1 MNNETIWK
9 TLSSLDVNDKTEK
22 KGTLTFLSWAWAWCE
37 LMKHYP
43 QATYTF
49 TEWEY
54 PDGTFKDV
62 LIYDDKTCSVECE
75 LRIEEV
81 SRKMW
86 LPVMDYKNNAV
97 PNPSARQISDTK
109 MRCLVKCIS
118 MFGLG
123 HYIYAG
129 EDVPR
134 ASDIG
139 NEYTITDEQKEK
151 YQELL
156 NSGAFEGIKMQT
168 NKWWKTFSTKE
179 QAQEGLKVMQSK
191 VDKTLNKSK

>member
-22 KGTLTFLSWAWAWCE
+22 KGTLTFLSWAWAWGE

-156 NSGAFEGIKMQT
+156 NSGAFEGVKMQT

>member
-22 KGTLTFLSWAWAWCE
+22 KGTLTFLSWAWAWGE